1 MPLKT
6 SPSQLKAVHNYYIRN
21 TEAIKLR
28 RVLSNQTSIYYLKNC
43 EEIKRKRRDRYA
55 RKKLQLTIPISV

>member
-6 SPSQLKAVHNYYIRN
+6 APSQLKAVHNYYIRN

-28 RVLSNQTSIYYLKNC
+28 RLLSNQTSIYYLKNC
-43 EEIKRKRRDRYA
+43 EEIKRKRRERYA
-55 RKKLQLTIPISV
+55 RRKLQIPTLV